1 MGDSIEALI
10 PKTQELLQPLIA
22 KPKLADKLLL
32 KPPFRF
38 LHDIFTALTQAT
50 GFAKGLYNDFE
61 LDSANMKEKNQKI
74 TYLDKMVVCVGQ
86 CLGRDI
92 DVRPAKIVAGLEAE
106 NTNLFLQA
114 LAQAASNASLDWA
127 GAVQKTLAKIPSLT
141 ADGAPAPAATTP
153 PADAKVSA
161 SAAAVPERS
170 AAKERPS
177 SSEAEKAAA
186 AEAKAKEKVAIELVR
201 SLYDPKSAYTEWVSL
216 TPTALVRA
224 LRLAGRGRKLTLTAR
239 ARRRLLREQQRRP
252 SPKRRRPTR
261 RAAPTR
267 AHHRPPLPALQR
279 LRRTTT
285 RKQTTH

>member
-38 LHDIFTALTQAT
+38 LHDIFAALTQAT

-86 CLGRDI
+86 CLSRDI
-92 DVRPAKIVAGLEAE
+92 DVRPAKIVAGLEPE
-106 NTNLFLQA
+106 NTNVFLQA

-141 ADGAPAPAATTP
+141 ADGAPAPTPAA
-153 PADAKVSA
+153 ASAESKASA
-161 SAAAVPERS
+161 SAPASQAERP

-177 SSEAEKAAA
+177 SSEAEKATAAAAA
-186 AEAKAKEKVAIELVR
+186 AEAKAKEKV
-201 SLYDPKSAYTEWVSL
+201 
-216 TPTALVRA
+216 
-224 LRLAGRGRKLTLTAR
+224 RGD
-239 ARRRLLREQQRRP
+239 E
-252 SPKRRRPTR
+252 
-261 RAAPTR
+261 
-267 AHHRPPLPALQR
+267 
-279 LRRTTT
+279 
-285 RKQTTH
+285 